1 MARGQPPRLEW
12 RSGEPRGSAGNEARK
27 ECRFHRLLAAAC
39 FGGIIVLPSGVYP
52 MSNDNEFPA
61 KQVNTDFRKET
72 ATVVL
77 KFSDDHG
84 AESVVTL
91 PQSSLPMLLAALHD
105 KLEQGPVTPI

>member
-1 MARGQPPRLEW
+1 
-12 RSGEPRGSAGNEARK
+12 
-27 ECRFHRLLAAAC
+27 
-39 FGGIIVLPSGVYP
+39 

-105 KLEQGPVTPI
+105 KLEQGPVTPIDGQSLKRPQNIVIHGFQLQRMTTVMAASCYISDCRIRMVGA